1 MKELR
6 YMSGKLE
13 HALKQL
19 SDALA
24 TLEASMAED
33 SMTKRPATIEF
44 AASDDSVKQHIHD
57 IEIMM
62 TEAIALLEQA
72 TAKQAPAGDI

>member
-1 MKELR
+1 
-6 YMSGKLE
+6 MSGKLE

-24 TLEASMAED
+24 KLEASMAED
-33 SMTKRPATIEF
+33 SMAQRPSTKDT